1 MQKIISFGIIVFGL
15 VLSGISFKILFKTL
29 NQLNTLSIF
38 EITNMI
44 IQTGILALIA
54 IVLLALGITS
64 IQ

>member
-1 MQKIISFGIIVFGL
+1 MQKIISFGIIVFCL

-44 IQTGILALIA
+44 MQTGILALIA